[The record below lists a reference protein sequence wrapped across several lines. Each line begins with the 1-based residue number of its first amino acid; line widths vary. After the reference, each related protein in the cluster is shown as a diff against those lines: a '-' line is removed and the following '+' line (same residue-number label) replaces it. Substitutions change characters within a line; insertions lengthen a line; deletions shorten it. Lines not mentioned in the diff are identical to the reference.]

1 MVCSLDETMN
11 TFMETCNDTEMNST
25 FNFSLEEV
33 YSILLEHRH
42 DTRNLDKSTEVC
54 LHSVLLKRNPTFN
67 NLKLNSNM

>member
-42 DTRNLDKSTEVC
+42 GTRNLDKSTEVC
-54 LHSVLLKRNPTFN
+54 LHYVLLKHKLILN
-67 NLKLNSNM
+67 N